1 MAANIAIQV
10 ITQDEINKAVRSRN
24 LQLIDDVLMKVKL
37 QVIALQDE
45 IEEIKEAGLI
55 VTRSKKYELNI
66 AQMNQDRL
74 EKRVI
79 ELGKKA
85 HERNEK
91 REQERIKFELYKT
104 IARQKMPIA
113 TGMQIMRE
121 TGLAKNVI
129 ATGDPKVDNTLE
141 TIGSKF
147 LAGQSFEAIAK
158 ASKITDVDT
167 SRQLLNDLKDP
178 DTIPA
183 IETLFE
189 PNENGE
195 VEL

>member
-10 ITQDEINKAVRSRN
+10 ITQEEINKAVRSRN
-24 LQLIDDVLMKVKL
+24 LQLIDDALMKVKL

-45 IEEIKEAGLI
+45 IEELKQCGQTI
-55 VTRSKKYELNI
+55 TRTKKYELNLT
-66 AQMNQDRL
+66 QMNIDRL

-91 REQERIKFELYKT
+91 REQERLKLELYKT

-129 ATGDPKVDNTLE
+129 ATGDPKVDATLE
-141 TIGSKF
+141 GIGSQF
-147 LAGQSFEAIAK
+147 LAGQSFEDIAK
-158 ASKITDVDT
+158 EAKMTDVDQ
-167 SRQLLNDLKDP
+167 SRQLLNDLKQPSIEDAFKP
-178 DTIPA
+178 DV
-183 IETLFE
+183 
-189 PNENGE
+189 NGE